1 MEYFR
6 CWICIVFQWNTLLL
20 VLQAWAVVD
29 LHTECGLRPWAT
41 PFLSYSA
48 TFLLS
53 SHSLSRVVNSWP
65 LFFALCAISL
75 LLFSFSPPLF
85 CLPFSVFHPP
95 TSASAPH
102 NNIIRVSPLVPQEA
116 SPFTNSCNAECPY
129 TWLTSIWTSPRL
141 SSRRSKIGQSAMRDF
156 SFADMCRH
164 QWSSSPTYWGQR
176 PERGGMDDGG
186 KAGLFE
192 GMKGRVYWSVVWHAV
207 CRFWS

>member
-1 MEYFR
+1 MLDLHCISVEYIASSSASLSSCRFTYWV
-6 CWICIVFQWNTLLL
+6 WIAPMSYSFPFLLRHLSSLLSLLIQSCKLLASLLCIVCDQPLA
-20 VLQAWAVVD
+20 LQ
-29 LHTECGLRPWAT
+29 L
-41 PFLSYSA
+41 FSSS
-48 TFLLS
+48 LLS
-53 SHSLSRVVNSWP
+53 S
-65 LFFALCAISL
+65 FLCL
-75 LLFSFSPPLF
+75 SPPNI
-85 CLPFSVFHPP
+85 CLCPSQQYYK
-95 TSASAPH
+95 
-102 NNIIRVSPLVPQEA
+102 RVSPLVPQEA